1 MKTIWQVDGYP
12 GFEQKVLFLKNP
24 EHYEVPTQGV
34 ESIETHMSWIFL
46 TDEHAWKLKKPVKR
60 EFLDFSTLERRCW
73 ACQEEIRL
81 NRRLAPTVYLEVIP
95 LTVDN
100 FGRLSLNGSGKTVDW
115 LVKMRKLPRTRCLEV
130 LGQHAGIHEEDVQD
144 AAEHLVRFYTSAPAL
159 EMTVDDYLQS
169 FRCSILVNQLE
180 LAKFQKFI
188 DMELLNEVTQFQLH
202 VLKDE
207 PELLTARVTD
217 GHIIDAHGDLRPEH
231 IWLCAPPVITDSLE
245 FNAELRQMDPVSE
258 LSFLKLE
265 CDRLELSRCG
275 QIFLDVYHARKRD
288 EPPLKLLQFY
298 RCWHACTRAKLALW
312 HLADDD
318 VEDPEKWKQRA
329 ERYLALTTTREA

>member
-1 MKTIWQVDGYP
+1 MKTIWQVDSDP
-12 GFEQKVLFLKNP
+12 GFEEKVFFLKNP
-24 EHYEVPTQGV
+24 ENYEVPTLGV

-60 EFLDFSTLERRCW
+60 EFLDFSTLERRRW

-81 NRRLAPTVYLEVIP
+81 NRRLAPTVYLGVIP
-95 LTVDN
+95 LTVDH
-100 FGRLSLNGSGKTVDW
+100 FGRLGLNGSGKTVDW
-115 LVKMRKLPRTRCLEV
+115 LVKMRKLPRARCLEV
-130 LGQHAGIHEEDVQD
+130 LGQHAGIREEDVQN

-159 EMTVDDYLQS
+159 QITTDEYLQR
-169 FRCSILVNQLE
+169 FRGTILENELE
-180 LAKFQKFI
+180 LTKFQKFI
-188 DMELLNEVTQFQLH
+188 NIEFLNKLTQFQLQ
-202 VLKDE
+202 LIKDE
-207 PELLTARVTD
+207 PELLTARVAG

-231 IWLCAPPVITDSLE
+231 IWLCDPPVMTDSLE

-275 QIFLDVYHARKRD
+275 EIFLDVYRARTRD
-288 EPPLKLLQFY
+288 SLPLKLLHFY

-312 HLADDD
+312 HLSDDD
-318 VEDPEKWKQRA
+318 VDDPEKWKQRA
-329 ERYLALTTTREA
+329 ERYFTLTITREA